1 MKMNA
6 FNRRS
11 VLGAA
16 LVGFSFLA
24 AGAAQAATT
33 VTVWCWDKEF
43 NGATMKE
50 AAARYTKLHPDFT
63 INVVDFAKADLE
75 QKLQA
80 QLASGTTDG
89 LPDIVLIEDY
99 GAQKYL
105 QSFTAAF
112 EPLSDTGAIDYK
124 NFAPYKWHCPL

>member
-1 MKMNA
+1 MKFAKLVSLAFVSAVAISAMSMNA
-6 FNRRS
+6 F
-11 VLGAA
+11 AKD
-16 LVGFSFLA
+16 
-24 AGAAQAATT
+24 

-50 AAARYTKLHPDFT
+50 AAARYAAGHADVKVN
-63 INVVDFAKADLE
+63 IVDFAKGDLE

-80 QLASGTTDG
+80 QLASGTKEG

-105 QSFTAAF
+105 
-112 EPLSDTGAIDYK
+112 
-124 NFAPYKWHCPL
+124 